1 MIAWHHALS
10 LHNALDVAFRD
21 IFSLTKDPK
30 LFSECTELLVDHVR
44 NNMAEAGV
52 IVGLDSRGF
61 IFGPVIAQRL
71 NLPFV
76 PVRKRGK
83 LPGETYR
90 AAFTLEYGEVSSY

>member
-1 MIAWHHALS
+1 MAIVIS
-10 LHNALDVAFRD
+10 LDVVFRD
-21 IFSLTKDPK
+21 IFSLTKD
-30 LFSECTELLVDHVR
+30 LQAD
-44 NNMAEAGV
+44 V

-83 LPGETYR
+83 LPGETYH
-90 AAFTLEYGEVSSY
+90 AACTLEYGEVCSQWKFISSYLLQCCIVIVCQFNIAEY